1 MDNLKQMITSID
13 LDSLLKLFDLQI
25 ALAVLIFFILF
36 RKIFS
41 SIIIKIY
48 YKIIKRKKNPK
59 ESSMYK
65 PLNIFFVLLGLFLT
79 INTLP
84 LSAQF
89 LVIMNDIFQVIV
101 LYYTTKAITTI
112 ITEDSRLF
120 KKVFKRS
127 DNKAVDKFICKIIRV
142 IIWIIFVIISLRVV
156 GFTFNGMGALITGLG
171 IGSAA
176 VALAAQD
183 MVKSLLSGFTIL
195 TDKPFVV
202 GDWIEVSTYQGTV
215 IDITF
220 RSTRIKSYDNTV
232 ITIPNSTI
240 TSTYVINWNRLTSR
254 RFDCTLHLGLDTPSE
269 KIRKFIREIRLV
281 LENNP
286 MVIKE
291 TVQVSLHEITMASCE
306 IKIFLYVREADYNR
320 FLDIKEELLC
330 SMLFVAEKENIEL
343 ASPRQNVYLRGKEE
357 DKE

>member
-101 LYYTTKAITTI
+101 LYYITKAITTI

-254 RFDCTLHLGLDTPSE
+254 RFDCKLHLGLDTPSE

>member
-79 INTLP
+79 IHTLP

-101 LYYTTKAITTI
+101 LYYITKAITTI
-112 ITEDSRLF
+112 TTEDSRLF

-254 RFDCTLHLGLDTPSE
+254 RFDCTLHTPSE